1 MNILIVGGAGYL
13 GGAVTDLLIESEYN
27 ILVYDILLYE
37 DTYRKQVPFV
47 YGDIRDRQNL
57 KRYLSWA
64 DVVIWLAALVGDPV
78 STLDEALTIEINR
91 NSVQYLRDNFK
102 GRIIFMSTCSVYG
115 AQGAL
120 LNEQSPLNPLS
131 LYART
136 KLEAEKILANTNSL
150 IFRLGTLY
158 GISDQFSRIRFDLVV
173 NTLVMHAFIHNKIN
187 VFGGQQYRP
196 ILHVRDA
203 AHAVCNAL
211 ETRNTG
217 IYNLHS
223 QNTTIIEIARL
234 VKEYFPNLQ
243 VEVTDVMFQDNRD
256 YRVSSDK
263 ARNELGF
270 KPVLT
275 IENGIKELKKL
286 LEEGRVKNSF
296 LTRFSNYLYL
306 KPLLSEYKSPLG
318 RAMKFNVESGVL

>member
-13 GGAVTDLLIESEYN
+13 GGAVTDLLIESEHS

-78 STLDEALTIEINR
+78 STLDEALTIEINK

-115 AQGAL
+115 AQDAL
-120 LNEQSPLNPLS
+120 LNEQSRLNPLS

-150 IFRLGTLY
+150 IFRLGTLH

-203 AHAVCNAL
+203 AHAICHAL
-211 ETRNTG
+211 ETRNAG

-223 QNTTIIEIARL
+223 QNTTIIEIARV
-234 VKEYFPNLQ
+234 VKEHFPNLQ

-275 IENGIKELKKL
+275 IESGIKELKKL